1 MTLIDQPTDI
11 REGEALDP
19 GVVDRFMKEKLP
31 ELSGEPVIRQYPAV
45 PRT

>member
-19 GVVDRFMKEKLP
+19 GVVDRFMK
-31 ELSGEPVIRQYPAV
+31 
-45 PRT
+45 